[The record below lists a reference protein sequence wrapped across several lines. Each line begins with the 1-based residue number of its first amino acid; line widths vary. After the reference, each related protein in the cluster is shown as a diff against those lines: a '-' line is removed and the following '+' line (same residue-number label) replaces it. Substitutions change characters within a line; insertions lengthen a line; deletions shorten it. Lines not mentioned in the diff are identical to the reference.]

1 MRRRLALYL
10 LFALFG
16 AAYATH
22 DRVPRSVLSV
32 LRGGAEHVE
41 RVEQPQVEGR
51 RTDRI

>member
-16 AAYATH
+16 VAYVTQ
-22 DRVPRSVLSV
+22 DRVPRSLLSV

-41 RVEQPQVEGR
+41 RIEQPQVNSR
-51 RTDRI
+51 RSNRI